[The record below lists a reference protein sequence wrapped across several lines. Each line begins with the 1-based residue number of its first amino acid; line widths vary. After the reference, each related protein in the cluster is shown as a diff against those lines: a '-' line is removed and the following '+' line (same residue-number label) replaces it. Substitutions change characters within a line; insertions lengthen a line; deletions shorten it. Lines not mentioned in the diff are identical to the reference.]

1 MNFSVYWQHADAV
14 SKTLY
19 FILLA
24 MSIATWTIFILR
36 LLGTR
41 QLKQQAYSQLVQALA
56 QLKSKLQPLTFEQRK
71 AVAEQALLRQISA
84 EKSQAEKG
92 VSVLGTIASLAP
104 FVGLFGTVWGIFHA
118 LVAVGTS
125 GQAGLAQVATP
136 VGEALIMTG
145 LGLSVAIPAVL
156 AYNICVRFNRGLAH
170 DLQDQ
175 AHSLL
180 IDTTLQAQMRVG
192 FDHHHAPKS
201 IRDGG
206 PGAHIGDNNGP
217 TAANSAAAISQLN
230 TRWRAG
236 CASQGRNT
244 RPKPAQVATDS
255 QQITPDS
262 AQNHISRSAWP
273 SPTPTST
280 LTPDIAT
287 HQAFGFSPWHS
298 APRHRPDCA
307 SALSS
312 SSARTGARAMRAAR
326 YSKYPAPAYGKAP
339 PSHGQPR
346 HSCCK
351 PVPDSQTI
359 NT

>member
-41 QLKQQAYSQLVQALA
+41 QLKQQAYAQLAQALA
-56 QLKSKLQPLTFEQRK
+56 TLKSKLQPLSFEQRK

-145 LGLSVAIPAVL
+145 LGLAVAIPAVL

-180 IDTTLQAQMRVG
+180 IDTMLQQETPIKTETKATQPSLVG
-192 FDHHHAPKS
+192 
-201 IRDGG
+201 G
-206 PGAHIGDNNGP
+206 
-217 TAANSAAAISQLN
+217 
-230 TRWRAG
+230 
-236 CASQGRNT
+236 
-244 RPKPAQVATDS
+244 
-255 QQITPDS
+255 
-262 AQNHISRSAWP
+262 
-273 SPTPTST
+273 
-280 LTPDIAT
+280 
-287 HQAFGFSPWHS
+287 QA
-298 APRHRPDCA
+298 
-307 SALSS
+307 
-312 SSARTGARAMRAAR
+312 
-326 YSKYPAPAYGKAP
+326 
-339 PSHGQPR
+339 
-346 HSCCK
+346 
-351 PVPDSQTI
+351 
-359 NT
+359 

>member
-36 LLGTR
+36 LMGTR
-41 QLKQQAYSQLVQALA
+41 QLKQQAYAQLAQALTS
-56 QLKSKLQPLTFEQRK
+56 LKSKLPPLTFEQRK

-92 VSVLGTIASLAP
+92 VSILGTIASIAP

-118 LVAVGTS
+118 LVAVGKS

-145 LGLSVAIPAVL
+145 LGLAVAIPAVL

-180 IDTTLQAQMRVG
+180 IDTMLQQESTTKTEAKATQQSLVG
-192 FDHHHAPKS
+192 
-201 IRDGG
+201 G
-206 PGAHIGDNNGP
+206 
-217 TAANSAAAISQLN
+217 
-230 TRWRAG
+230 
-236 CASQGRNT
+236 
-244 RPKPAQVATDS
+244 
-255 QQITPDS
+255 
-262 AQNHISRSAWP
+262 
-273 SPTPTST
+273 
-280 LTPDIAT
+280 
-287 HQAFGFSPWHS
+287 QA
-298 APRHRPDCA
+298 
-307 SALSS
+307 
-312 SSARTGARAMRAAR
+312 
-326 YSKYPAPAYGKAP
+326 
-339 PSHGQPR
+339 
-346 HSCCK
+346 
-351 PVPDSQTI
+351 
-359 NT
+359 

>member
-56 QLKSKLQPLTFEQRK
+56 KLKSKLQPLTFEQRK

-180 IDTTLQAQMRVG
+180 IDTMLQQETSAKTETKATQQSLVG
-192 FDHHHAPKS
+192 
-201 IRDGG
+201 G
-206 PGAHIGDNNGP
+206 
-217 TAANSAAAISQLN
+217 
-230 TRWRAG
+230 
-236 CASQGRNT
+236 
-244 RPKPAQVATDS
+244 
-255 QQITPDS
+255 
-262 AQNHISRSAWP
+262 
-273 SPTPTST
+273 
-280 LTPDIAT
+280 
-287 HQAFGFSPWHS
+287 QA
-298 APRHRPDCA
+298 
-307 SALSS
+307 
-312 SSARTGARAMRAAR
+312 
-326 YSKYPAPAYGKAP
+326 
-339 PSHGQPR
+339 
-346 HSCCK
+346 
-351 PVPDSQTI
+351 
-359 NT
+359 

>member
-36 LLGTR
+36 ILGTR
-41 QLKQQAYSQLVQALA
+41 QLKQQAYNQLVQALA
-56 QLKSKLQPLTFEQRK
+56 ALKSKLQPLSFEQRK

-118 LVAVGTS
+118 LVAVGKS

-145 LGLSVAIPAVL
+145 LGLAVAIPAVM

-180 IDTTLQAQMRVG
+180 IDTMLQQE
-192 FDHHHAPKS
+192 
-201 IRDGG
+201 
-206 PGAHIGDNNGP
+206 
-217 TAANSAAAISQLN
+217 TAAKTEA
-230 TRWRAG
+230 
-236 CASQGRNT
+236 
-244 RPKPAQVATDS
+244 KAT
-255 QQITPDS
+255 QQS
-262 AQNHISRSAWP
+262 
-273 SPTPTST
+273 
-280 LTPDIAT
+280 LVGG
-287 HQAFGFSPWHS
+287 QA
-298 APRHRPDCA
+298 
-307 SALSS
+307 
-312 SSARTGARAMRAAR
+312 
-326 YSKYPAPAYGKAP
+326 
-339 PSHGQPR
+339 
-346 HSCCK
+346 
-351 PVPDSQTI
+351 
-359 NT
+359 

>member
-180 IDTTLQAQMRVG
+180 IDTMLQQETPIKTETKATQPSLVG
-192 FDHHHAPKS
+192 
-201 IRDGG
+201 G
-206 PGAHIGDNNGP
+206 
-217 TAANSAAAISQLN
+217 
-230 TRWRAG
+230 
-236 CASQGRNT
+236 
-244 RPKPAQVATDS
+244 
-255 QQITPDS
+255 
-262 AQNHISRSAWP
+262 
-273 SPTPTST
+273 
-280 LTPDIAT
+280 
-287 HQAFGFSPWHS
+287 QA
-298 APRHRPDCA
+298 
-307 SALSS
+307 
-312 SSARTGARAMRAAR
+312 
-326 YSKYPAPAYGKAP
+326 
-339 PSHGQPR
+339 
-346 HSCCK
+346 
-351 PVPDSQTI
+351 
-359 NT
+359 

>member
-41 QLKQQAYSQLVQALA
+41 QLKQQAYAQLAQALA
-56 QLKSKLQPLTFEQRK
+56 TLKSKLQPLTFEQRK

-156 AYNICVRFNRGLAH
+156 AYNICMRFNRGLAH
-170 DLQDQ
+170 ELQDQ
-175 AHSLL
+175 AHLLL
-180 IDTTLQAQMRVG
+180 IDTMLQQESTTKTEAKATQQSLVG
-192 FDHHHAPKS
+192 
-201 IRDGG
+201 G
-206 PGAHIGDNNGP
+206 
-217 TAANSAAAISQLN
+217 
-230 TRWRAG
+230 
-236 CASQGRNT
+236 
-244 RPKPAQVATDS
+244 
-255 QQITPDS
+255 
-262 AQNHISRSAWP
+262 
-273 SPTPTST
+273 
-280 LTPDIAT
+280 
-287 HQAFGFSPWHS
+287 QA
-298 APRHRPDCA
+298 
-307 SALSS
+307 
-312 SSARTGARAMRAAR
+312 
-326 YSKYPAPAYGKAP
+326 
-339 PSHGQPR
+339 
-346 HSCCK
+346 
-351 PVPDSQTI
+351 
-359 NT
+359 